1 MFCVIP
7 DFHLQV
13 CFWCKR
19 VRVMCKRSL
28 PLPFQSTHAAMLLHQ
43 SQLTGLWRINKSN
56 KSNPHHTTTLT
67 EVTENHQSGSRY
79 HWLSLLFIRC
89 PAKLQNSWVWLL
101 STPHSFNSCGR
112 PVFLARYL
120 SILARVVWFQYF
132 TYDIRGRCSRWDIL
146 TKDKHQRLFTSSSRP

>member
-19 VRVMCKRSL
+19 VRVMCKCSL
-28 PLPFQSTHAAMLLHQ
+28 PLPFQSTYTAMLLPITAYRPMKDKQ
-43 SQLTGLWRINKSN
+43 ITST
-56 KSNPHHTTTLT
+56 PHHATEVT

-101 STPHSFNSCGR
+101 STPHSFNRCGR

-120 SILARVVWFQYF
+120 SVLARVVWFQYF